1 MALKENKLATRLYN
15 VVLALLTFSG
25 FCFTMG
31 QFVPVYFVN
40 TETRAIYYLVLFVI
54 LVITMM
60 IVTFKMS
67 YYPQEKNLFSSL
79 LISLVFGA
87 GTFIV
92 TALWILGLL
101 FGVWKEG
108 TTYYVKKRNPEI
120 KVISRYKDSG
130 AYGGGTEQGDFHLVV
145 HRPFLYFL
153 KIETAADTIS
163 INKEEWIKPGKF

>member
-1 MALKENKLATRLYN
+1 MALKENKLAKRLYN
-15 VVLALLTFSG
+15 LVLALLTFSG
-25 FCFTMG
+25 FCFTVG

-60 IVTFKMS
+60 IVTFKML
-67 YYPQEKNLFSSL
+67 YYPQEKNIFSSL

-87 GTFIV
+87 GSFAV

-108 TTYYVKKRNPEI
+108 TTYYVKKRDPEI
-120 KVISRYKDSG
+120 KIISRYKDSG
-130 AYGGGTEQGDFHLVV
+130 AYGGGTAQEDFHLVV
-145 HRPFLYFL
+145 HRPLLYFL
-153 KIETAADTIS
+153 KIETPADTS
-163 INKEEWIKPGKF
+163 FINKNEWVRPKLF